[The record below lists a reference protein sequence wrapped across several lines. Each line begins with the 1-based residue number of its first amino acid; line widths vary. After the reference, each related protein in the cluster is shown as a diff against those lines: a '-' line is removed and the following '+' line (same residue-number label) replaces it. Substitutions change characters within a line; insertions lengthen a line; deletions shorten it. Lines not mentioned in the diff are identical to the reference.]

1 MRSAT
6 ACRHV
11 GRFAFLPLLMMPY
24 FEQSLRWGQYRPR
37 FFQDARLA
45 PRVIAASPADSN
57 PTPTANPAGAKAY
70 IVDEDES
77 SAWAVRRI
85 LGDFSI
91 EVVQSRTVRD
101 FLSIYSA
108 GECDCLIMDFGKQ
121 AADTALQRYMVQANA
136 ALPTI
141 FIKSE
146 PEFGDA
152 VEAMRR
158 GAVDFFAKPLNSS
171 RLCQSI
177 HFALRLSRG
186 AYLNRVRA
194 SEEEARKAML
204 TPRELVIVQGVI
216 AGNSS
221 KEIAEHLHISVRTVD
236 NHKARVYSKLNI
248 NTSLAL
254 ARLFIGLIK
263 PGNDWRFVEEDPDYV
278 PAKG

>member
-1 MRSAT
+1 MGAS
-6 ACRHV
+6 HV
-11 GRFAFLPLLMMPY
+11 RRFAFLPLLMMPY
-24 FEQSLRWGQYRPR
+24 FEQSLRWGQYHPR
-37 FFQDARLA
+37 IFHDSRLA
-45 PRVIAASPADSN
+45 PQAKAASAAGPN
-57 PTPTANPAGAKAY
+57 PTPPGAKAY

-85 LGDFSI
+85 LADFSI
-91 EVVQSRTVRD
+91 EVVQSRTVRE
-101 FLSIYSA
+101 FLSIYTA
-108 GECDCLIMDFGKQ
+108 GECDCLIMDFGKP
-121 AADTALQRYMVQANA
+121 AAETALQRDLVQANA

-141 FIKSE
+141 FIKAD

-171 RLCQSI
+171 RLGQAI

-186 AYLNRVRA
+186 AHLNRVCA
-194 SEEEARKAML
+194 DQEEARKAML

-221 KEIAEHLHISVRTVD
+221 KEIAEDLHISVRTVD
-236 NHKARVYSKLNI
+236 NHKARIYSKLNI

-263 PGNDWRFVEEDPDYV
+263 PEGDGRLAQAHRDFGH
-278 PAKG
+278 AKR